1 MKLAQQQLL
10 NLLKVGAII
19 CYLLLLLV
27 HFDPKNIR
35 STNTSNII
43 DKLEYKM
50 PVLGMVMVIIMFSLL
65 IQTPMGAMICYLLL
79 LLIHFD
85 TTNVQSTNTNNI
97 VDRLEYKML
106 VLGMFMVIIMFS
118 LLVQTP
124 IDVIDTVLPNPKYI
138 PKRLRYRTR

>member
-65 IQTPMGAMICYLLL
+65 IQTPMGAIICYLLL
-79 LLIHFD
+79 LLKRVSDIQFC
-85 TTNVQSTNTNNI
+85 
-97 VDRLEYKML
+97 
-106 VLGMFMVIIMFS
+106 
-118 LLVQTP
+118 
-124 IDVIDTVLPNPKYI
+124 IDTPSDNNLAGYHITNHI
-138 PKRLRYRTR
+138 TDMTNSL